1 LKLAEAV
8 FDIMQFINCVPLTQS
23 RTPCNNT
30 VIIIKLIP
38 KFATMLQIQQNVSLK
53 NFNTFG
59 VEANASFFAE
69 INHED
74 ELVELFMDPQWQQT
88 QRLVI
93 GGGSNLLLINDFDGL
108 VIRMNIRGIEHRINH
123 NQVYIEAGAGEVWND
138 LVNFC
143 VMRNYAGLEN
153 LSLIPGSV
161 GASPIQ
167 NIGAYGVE
175 LKDVFHS
182 CKAFE
187 ISTGQFK
194 TFSKQDCKFD
204 YRESVFKSE
213 LKGQYIIVS
222 VKFELS
228 LIPNVNL
235 RYGAIEQELQNRGI
249 ITPTIK
255 DVSQVVSHIRVAK
268 LPDPST
274 IGNAGSFF
282 KNPVIT
288 VTEFE
293 PIQNKFPEIVN
304 YPAADGF
311 IKLAAGWLIEQCG
324 WKGKVVGNTGTWK
337 NQALVLVN
345 HGGAT
350 GEEVYNFS
358 SQIIDSVYTKFGVSL
373 QREVNIVN

>member
-1 LKLAEAV
+1 
-8 FDIMQFINCVPLTQS
+8 
-23 RTPCNNT
+23 
-30 VIIIKLIP
+30 
-38 KFATMLQIQQNVSLK
+38 MLQIQQNVSLK

-59 VEANASFFAE
+59 VEAYARYFVE

-74 ELVELFMDPQWQQT
+74 DLVELFMDPQWQQT
-88 QRLVI
+88 SRLVL
-93 GGGSNLLLINDFDGL
+93 GGGSNMLLLGDFEGL
-108 VIRMNIRGIEHRINH
+108 VIRMNIRGFEHRINH
-123 NQVYIEAGAGEVWND
+123 QDVFVEAGAGEVWND

-143 VMRNYAGLEN
+143 VAREYAGLEN

-175 LKDVFHS
+175 LKDVFNS

-187 ISTGQFK
+187 IATGTFK
-194 TFSKQDCKFD
+194 TFSKEDCHFG
-204 YRESVFKSE
+204 YRESVFKTD
-213 LKGQYIIVS
+213 LKEQYIIVS
-222 VKFELS
+222 VKFHLS
-228 LIPNVNL
+228 LIPQL
-235 RYGAIEQELQNRGI
+235 HLQYGAIGQELANRNI
-249 ITPTIK
+249 IEPTIK
-255 DVSQVVSHIRVAK
+255 DVSQVVSHIRVSK

-288 VTEFE
+288 QEEFG
-293 PIQNKFPEIVN
+293 PLQTKFPDIVN
-304 YPAADGF
+304 YPAGDGL

-350 GEEVYNFS
+350 GEEVYTFS
-358 SQIIDSVYTKFGVSL
+358 SQIIDSVYIKFGVTL
-373 QREVNIVN
+373 QREVNIIG

>member
-1 LKLAEAV
+1 
-8 FDIMQFINCVPLTQS
+8 MQFNCEIRL
-23 RTPCNNT
+23 
-30 VIIIKLIP
+30 P
-38 KFATMLQIQQNVSLK
+38 KFEVKMLQIEQNVSLK

-59 VEANASFFAE
+59 VEANARYFVE

-74 ELVELFMDPQWQQT
+74 DLTELFMDPQWQQV
-88 QRLVI
+88 QRLVL
-93 GGGSNLLLINDFDGL
+93 GGGSNVLLINDFDGL
-108 VIRMNIRGIEHRINH
+108 VIRMNIRGFEHRIQH
-123 NQVYIEAGAGEVWND
+123 EDVFVEAGAGEVWND

-143 VMRNYAGLEN
+143 VDRNYAGLEN

-175 LKDVFHS
+175 LKDVFGS

-187 ISTGQFK
+187 IATGAFK
-194 TFSKQDCKFD
+194 TFTKEDCRFD
-204 YRESVFKSE
+204 YRESIFKTE

-222 VKFELS
+222 VKFHLS
-228 LIPNVNL
+228 LIPHINL
-235 RYGAIEQELQNRGI
+235 KYGAIEQELANRH
-249 ITPTIK
+249 ITAPTIK
-255 DVSQVVSHIRVAK
+255 DVSQVVSHIRVSK

-288 VTEFE
+288 ADEFHPLLE
-293 PIQNKFPEIVN
+293 KFPTIVH
-304 YPAADGF
+304 YPADNDRV
-311 IKLAAGWLIEQCG
+311 KLAAGWLIEQCG
-324 WKGKVVGNTGTWK
+324 WKGKTVGHTGTWK

-350 GEEVYNFS
+350 GIEVYTFS
-358 SQIIDSVYTKFGVSL
+358 SQIIDSVYTKFGVML
-373 QREVNIVN
+373 QREVNIIN